1 MNKRL
6 IKIGT
11 LLVALVF
18 GTTAQATVVNGGFE
32 TGTLAGWTATVPTG
46 ATADVLTTFNSGFG
60 IINPFAGNQ
69 MAHLKTDGPGN
80 IVSITQTVSM
90 GVGDVLKGWVNWFD
104 QELAGNQPAFFDDE
118 VEVFVTDSS
127 AVTTILFNDSHAGN
141 TNIIN
146 GWEAWSFTAAAFD
159 TYTLS
164 FTIKNVGD
172 GIFDSHAFL
181 DGVTLLPEPGS
192 LVLMGIGL
200 AGLGALRRRKSLG
213 VQATQE

>member
-69 MAHLKTDGPGN
+69 MAPLEDRRTRQHR
-80 IVSITQTVSM
+80 
-90 GVGDVLKGWVNWFD
+90 FD
-104 QELAGNQPAFFDDE
+104 HPDCFYGC
-118 VEVFVTDSS
+118 
-127 AVTTILFNDSHAGN
+127 
-141 TNIIN
+141 
-146 GWEAWSFTAAAFD
+146 W
-159 TYTLS
+159 
-164 FTIKNVGD
+164 
-172 GIFDSHAFL
+172 
-181 DGVTLLPEPGS
+181 
-192 LVLMGIGL
+192 
-200 AGLGALRRRKSLG
+200 
-213 VQATQE
+213 